1 MVGLALKA
9 QTKRSPQHGAA
20 IQFGYCFKGLTKDSS
35 PSILIARQSSSNTPS
50 SPSGKPCFE
59 TKVNKVLAN
68 QSKLDLRIY
77 QMAFSF
83 VPIL

>member
-1 MVGLALKA
+1 MGWSRAESA
-9 QTKRSPQHGAA
+9 DQEIATTWRSNPVWLL
-20 IQFGYCFKGLTKDSS
+20 FKGLTKDSS